1 MTAFT
6 RSLALAAALVA
17 GGASF
22 AAAQTLG
29 ERVQTGAMSQS
40 AFDQLIAHTGLN
52 AEEASSKTVNEIFYL
67 RATHD

>member
-1 MTAFT
+1 MSVFA
-6 RSLALAAALVA
+6 RSFVLAAALAA

-22 AAAQTLG
+22 AAAETLG
-29 ERVQTGAMSQS
+29 ERVQTGAISQA